1 MTTVN
6 RKFSLREL
14 RAFCAAA
21 EYESFRVAAEKLYLT
36 ASAVSHQIKNLE
48 EQLGSKLFERG
59 SRSVSLTPAGELL
72 YSDVYPLIRQ
82 FDDVA
87 ARHAKNS
94 ERKTLRISVQPFFA
108 SELFV
113 PRLSRF
119 RERHPDIDIKVDT
132 SDESS
137 EKHPAGTDVSIRIF
151 TSPPKNLVARR
162 LFPLRLAPLGSP
174 DFYDGVKV
182 KASRITSDFPLLIH
196 EARPRAWGQWER
208 AAGVRLPRDSKTIEL
223 DSMIA
228 VARAAERGLGAALI
242 PVQLAESWLEEST
255 LVYLFDTEL
264 ETREAYYVVH
274 DEASANSEHVTLF
287 CDWVLQE
294 FGDMR

>member
-1 MTTVN
+1 MSTVN
-6 RKFSLREL
+6 RNISLREL

-48 EQLGSKLFERG
+48 EQLGGKLFERG
-59 SRSVSLTPAGELL
+59 SRSISLTPAGELL
-72 YSDVYPLIRQ
+72 YSDIYPLVRE
-82 FDDVA
+82 FDEVTA
-87 ARHAKNS
+87 KHTKNEAR
-94 ERKTLRISVQPFFA
+94 ETLRISVQPFFA

-113 PRLSRF
+113 PRLTEF
-119 RERHPDIDIKVDT
+119 RALHPDIDITLDT
-132 SDESS
+132 SDESA
-137 EKHPAGTDVSIRIF
+137 EKHPADADVSIRIF
-151 TSPPKNLVARR
+151 SSKPTGLAAER

-174 DFYDGVKV
+174 ELYDSVKV
-182 KASRITSDFPLLIH
+182 KASRIVSDFPLLIH

-208 AAGVRLPRDSKTIEL
+208 AAGVRLPRDSKTIQL

-228 VARAAERGLGAALI
+228 IARAAERGLGAALI
-242 PVQLAESWLEEST
+242 PVQLAESWLKAGT
-255 LVYLFDTEL
+255 LVHLFDSEL

-274 DEASANSEHVTLF
+274 DTAAESNPGVEKF

-294 FGDMR
+294 FADLR